1 MNDKKFGLGVFLYV
15 FSQDLTKVLLLK
27 LNEIKRKK
35 FNATW
40 GNVGGKINLGET
52 SLDACVREA
61 EEEIGIQ
68 PDIKE
73 TKLLYVREIPNFF
86 NGIHAVQFVYGTTIK
101 EQAPIRLGEELESYQ
116 WFELNNLPDGTLYP
130 REDFYKACHKF
141 LSNSS

>member
-15 FSQDLTKVLLLK
+15 FSQNLTKVLLLK
-27 LNEIKRKK
+27 LNEAKRKK

-61 EEEIGIQ
+61 EEEIGIK

-73 TKLLYVREIPNFF
+73 TKLLYVREMPNFF
-86 NGIHAVQFVYGTTIK
+86 NDIHAVQFVYGTTIR
-101 EQAPIRLGEELESYQ
+101 EQTPIRLGEELESYQ
-116 WFELNNLPDGTLYP
+116 WFELNNLPEGTLDP

-141 LSNSS
+141 LSNAS